1 MSPKISAHIL
11 VLGLGNILLQD
22 EGVGVH
28 IVRKLENDYRFDPHI
43 DIVDGGTMGMDLIPY
58 FDHRKR
64 VIIIDVVNFGKMP
77 GYVQKLNDHEI
88 LTTIN
93 TKLSEH
99 QSGLRDVLST
109 LKLMEIEPDKIILF
123 GIQPKSVDMG
133 LKSSSDLQP
142 AIEKVL
148 TLILNTLNNWGV
160 NYQLKH
166 NN

>member
-77 GYVQKLNDHEI
+77 GYVQKLKDHEI
-88 LTTIN
+88 LTTIT

-99 QSGLRDVLST
+99 QSGLRDILST

-123 GIQPKSVDMG
+123 GIQPRSVDMG
-133 LKSSSDLQP
+133 LKLSSDLQP